1 MPLSEVRY
9 ERTPIHTR
17 QVTCHGYRRP
27 DGLWDIEGR
36 IVDTKSYPF
45 ENVDRGLI
53 EVGDPLHDMS
63 LRLTITSS
71 YEIKAVEAVTDKAP
85 YRICPAITPNFQ
97 RLVGLKIGPGF
108 TRKVR
113 QLLGGVEGCTH
124 LVELLGPMATTAIQ
138 TLAPILAREHAAN
151 DKDPVPAVGA
161 RSDGKPGLL
170 GTCHAYAPTS
180 PIVARLWPEHA
191 RQEGET
197 G

>member
-1 MPLSEVRY
+1 MPLSAVDY

-17 QVTCHGYRRP
+17 RVICNGFRRSA
-27 DGLWDIEGR
+27 GLWDIEGQ

-53 EVGDPLHDMS
+53 DVGDALHDMS
-63 LRLTITSS
+63 LRMTVTDH
-71 YEIKAVEAVTDKAP
+71 YEIVAVEAVTDHSP

-97 RLVGLKIGPGF
+97 RLVGLTIGPGF

-113 QLLGGVEGCTH
+113 QLLGGIQGCTH

-138 TLAPILAREHAAN
+138 TIAPILSRENSTKEGEPA
-151 DKDPVPAVGA
+151 PVTGSRPDGRPA
-161 RSDGKPGLL
+161 LL

-180 PIVARLWPEHA
+180 PIVARLWPEFA
-191 RQEGET
+191 ERDD
-197 G
+197 